1 MKNKFKQI
9 FVLTVI
15 SMITYTSVTR
25 AQVVYKTGSSKS
37 DDMKLSGTSTL
48 HNWNMD
54 AKVFTGNAQFDL
66 APGNKNQLTSLK
78 ALTFS
83 LVAEN
88 FKSGENGL
96 DKNAYKALKTSK
108 YKNISYKLTSAEVAP
123 ASGNK
128 FTIKTHGNLTIAGVT
143 KEVMMD
149 VYATINKDGTITCVG
164 SDKLKMTDYQVTPPK
179 FMMGAMTTGDDIT
192 LAFTL
197 VYKQ

>member
-1 MKNKFKQI
+1 MKNKFRQI

-15 SMITYTSVTR
+15 CMITSASIIY
-25 AQVVYKTGSSKS
+25 AQATYVTGSSKA

-54 AKVFTGNAQFDL
+54 TKTFTGSAQFGL
-66 APGNKNQLTSLK
+66 APGNSAQLTSLK
-78 ALTFS
+78 TLTFS
-83 LVAEN
+83 LVTESL
-88 FKSGENGL
+88 KSGENGL

-108 YKNISYKLTSAEVAP
+108 YKNIFYKLTSAEVVP
-123 ASGNK
+123 AKGNK
-128 FTIKTHGNLTIAGVT
+128 FTIKTRGNLTIAGVT
-143 KEVMMD
+143 KEVAMD

-164 SDKLKMTDYQVTPPK
+164 SDKLKMTDYQVAPPK